1 MSAHVDGLSGS
12 DIARLLHA
20 SMAAISAEVDALPD
34 ALAAWHPAAGEW
46 CVREC
51 LGHVLEAER
60 RGFAG
65 RIRFL
70 LDSHD
75 DTALTSWDQVEIGG
89 RRNDCAAVTSALLG
103 ELRSERAASVELVA
117 ALQPDDW
124 ARAGEHPQVGHLTI
138 GEILNEWVHHD
149 RNHLKQMLT
158 NVQDYAWQRMGS
170 AQRFSAPH

>member
-1 MSAHVDGLSGS
+1 MATRLAWCRRADGKISNAMSAHEDGLSGS
-12 DIARLLHA
+12 EIARLLQA

-117 ALQPDDW
+117 AQWPSPTGADGQPVRTGKLLATIVEVPSTA
-124 ARAGEHPQVGHLTI
+124 AR
-138 GEILNEWVHHD
+138 
-149 RNHLKQMLT
+149 
-158 NVQDYAWQRMGS
+158 S
-170 AQRFSAPH
+170 